1 MGFLATFHQPAGIIR
16 SAAAGTPAQGL
27 LPILGSTPSATGLQI
42 NQASAMSVST
52 VYACVTIRAK
62 DVARCRPSLRK
73 AGAPRDS
80 KPFTGHPLAKLL
92 RRPNRI
98 QTWFEFVLQMQAAL
112 LLRNNAYAV
121 ILRDANGRPTQLI
134 PVNPDAVMV
143 LEAVDGSIFYQ
154 VNRVGLFQLAMLR
167 DLPVSIPEED
177 ILHLRG
183 LTFNMLVGAN
193 TIALARDSIGVALG
207 LEQQVARFMANG
219 ARPSGVLQ
227 TAKTLSLDAAQ
238 RLRDQWEALRSG
250 LANVGRTA
258 ILEDGLEWK
267 EMQLSGADLQLLEQ
281 RKFSREEVALWWGV
295 PLHKLNVPAEN
306 ARIKVSDAEQNY
318 VNTTIMPDLEL
329 WEQKFA
335 QVFALD
341 DDDLEIDFDERNL
354 LRAAEAER
362 VNVQRLKVMSGL
374 ATQNECRAEEGK
386 PPKEGGDV
394 LLHPVNLAASG
405 SDMSG
410 TAGDGAG
417 RPSDGEPAMKAVR
430 HDRRTRS
437 IMRAPARRADPSA
450 AARMRE
456 AAGASFVRATQK
468 AA

>member
-1 MGFLATFHQPAGIIR
+1 MGFLATFHQPAGVVR
-16 SAAAGTPAQGL
+16 SGAASGSPAQGL

-42 NQASAMSVST
+42 NQASASSVST

-73 AGAPRDS
+73 VGATRDTE
-80 KPFTGHPLAKLL
+80 PVTDHPVAKLL

-98 QTWFEFVLQMQAAL
+98 QTWFEFMLQMHVAF
-112 LLRNNAYAV
+112 LLRGNAYAV
-121 ILRDANGRPTQLI
+121 ILRDDSGRPQQLL
-134 PVNPDAVMV
+134 PVNPDAVLV
-143 LEAVDGSIFYQ
+143 LESVDGSIFYQ

-167 DLPVSIPEED
+167 DLPISIPEED
-177 ILHLRG
+177 VLHLRG

-227 TAKTLSLDAAQ
+227 TDKTMSADAAQ
-238 RLRDQWEALRSG
+238 RLRDQWDSFRSG

-258 ILEDGLEWK
+258 ILEDGLKWNA
-267 EMQLSGADLQLLEQ
+267 MQLTGADLQLLEQ
-281 RKFSREEVALWWGV
+281 RKFSREEVALWWSV

-306 ARIKVSDAEQNY
+306 ARIKLDDAEQGY
-318 VNTTIMPDLEL
+318 VNATIMPDLDA
-329 WEQKFA
+329 WEQKFE
-335 QVFALD
+335 QVFDLD
-341 DDDLEIDFDERNL
+341 AEDLEVDFDERLL
-354 LRAAEAER
+354 LRAAESVR
-362 VNVQRLKVMSGL
+362 INNQRLKVMSGL

-386 PPKEGGDV
+386 PPMAGADV

-410 TAGDGAG
+410 TAPDGAG
-417 RPSDGEPAMKAVR
+417 RPSSGQAPTPGAANDRGEQDA
-430 HDRRTRS
+430 
-437 IMRAPARRADPSA
+437 
-450 AARMRE
+450 
-456 AAGASFVRATQK
+456 
-468 AA
+468 